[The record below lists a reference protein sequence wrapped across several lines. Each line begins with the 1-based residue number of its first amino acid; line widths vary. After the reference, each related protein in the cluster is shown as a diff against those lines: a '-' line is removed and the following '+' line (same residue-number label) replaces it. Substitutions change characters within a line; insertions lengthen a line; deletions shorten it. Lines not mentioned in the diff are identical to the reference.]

1 MKYNQKNLQTFC
13 NRYGKSSRS
22 IQMLY
27 KKSAQELKKEPS
39 NIYNIQTLL
48 QQNQDLCIIF
58 QANSQVELEQSR
70 KLQPNDILS
79 SVSFLSQVPLGCL
92 RPFSKWKLSKNKR
105 IEALKDLTI
114 LFELVTKL
122 EKKYEDKLSLYSN
135 FHWQYFMV

>member
-1 MKYNQKNLQTFC
+1 
-13 NRYGKSSRS
+13 
-22 IQMLY
+22 MLY

-92 RPFSKWKLSKNKR
+92 RPFSK
-105 IEALKDLTI
+105 
-114 LFELVTKL
+114 
-122 EKKYEDKLSLYSN
+122 
-135 FHWQYFMV
+135 